1 MPIIRGEMFEGRTGA
16 QKRALVQELTSACV
30 RAVGVP
36 AASVVVVLTDVAKHD
51 WATAGTLASDAVA
64 PPPA

>member
-1 MPIIRGEMFEGRTGA
+1 MPIIRVEMYEGRTPE

-36 AASVVVVLTDVAKHD
+36 PASVVVLLTDVAKHD
-51 WATAGTLASDAVA
+51 WATGGTLASDAVA
-64 PPPA
+64 PPKA